1 MNNESSKTPVTEL
14 KPHKMTDEELEKK
27 RQELNEKI
35 KINYDEFRRKKLVEI
50 PCFRSTFLTS
60 NRSRT

>member
-1 MNNESSKTPVTEL
+1 MNDETNKTPVTEL
-14 KPHKMTDEELEKK
+14 KSHIMTDEELEKK

-35 KINYDEFRRKKLVEI
+35 KLNYDEFKRKKLVEI

-60 NRSRT
+60 NQTRT